1 MTELVS
7 EPSPADML
15 VFADV
20 VREGSFT
27 KAAKRRGITKQSV
40 SERVAK
46 LEAALGLRLLERTTR
61 LIRVTEAGAL
71 YVQRC
76 SAIAAMIEEANQELR
91 NRHTE
96 PTGPLR
102 ISAPYLYGRKFLAPV
117 IAEYLA
123 KYPNVHIDLALS
135 DRRTHLIEEGFDL
148 AIRIG
153 QLDNSSLTA
162 RKIGEAYVY
171 YVVATDLARKVI
183 AKRLAAGLEGLPVVG
198 TRSQEVWDISGKKHK
213 VSPRLVVNDLEVACE
228 LACLGYGIA
237 RIPALVCRK
246 HVLDGT
252 LTILWRE
259 SARREPVS
267 LLYPSAKYLP
277 PKVRMFAEL
286 LVRVQAM
293 DEIVTAPDTTRSKRK
308 M

>member
-1 MTELVS
+1 MPELVT
-7 EPSPADML
+7 EPTPADML

-27 KAAKRRGITKQSV
+27 KAAMRIGITKQSV

-61 LIRVTEAGAL
+61 SIRVTEAGAL

-76 SAIAAMIEEANQELR
+76 SAIAALVQEANQEVR

-102 ISAPYLYGRKFLAPV
+102 ISAPYLYGRKYLAPV
-117 IAEYLA
+117 LAEYLA
-123 KYPNVHIDLALS
+123 KYPNVEIDLALS

-153 QLDNSSLTA
+153 RLDDSSLAA

-171 YVVATDLARKVI
+171 YVVATELARKLG
-183 AKRLAAGLEGLPVVG
+183 AKRLAAGLKGLPVVG
-198 TRSQEVWDISGKKHK
+198 ARAHEVWNISGKRHR
-213 VSPRLVVNDLEVACE
+213 VSPRLVVNDLEIVCE
-228 LACLGYGIA
+228 LACLGHGIA
-237 RIPALVCRK
+237 RVPALVCEPR
-246 HVLDGT
+246 VLDGT
-252 LTILWRE
+252 LKILWRA
-259 SARREPVS
+259 SAQREPVS
-267 LLYPSAKYLP
+267 LLYPSAKYLA
-277 PKVRMFAEL
+277 PKVRAFAEFL
-286 LVRVQAM
+286 TRVPPM
-293 DEIVTAPDTTRSKRK
+293 TEIV
-308 M
+308 